1 VSAFPRFDVGDYRVL
16 ARLRRVEADAR
27 ARGRRVYLAGDH
39 LIGPTLEAAVV
50 SGERAATA
58 LADDLGLRGRPD

>member
-1 VSAFPRFDVGDYRVL
+1 VSAFPRFDVGDYRAL

-27 ARGRRVYLAGDH
+27 ARGRRLYLAGDH

-50 SGERAATA
+50 SGERAAAA
-58 LADDLGLRGRPD
+58 LAEDLGIPERST